1 MQRHSD
7 RCMRGASRPAAS
19 GRAHRALLGPSP
31 QDRSLFGA
39 MAVMIAPIRDAF
51 STVTARK
58 RQAPPRP
65 LARDALDLGDDVIEL
80 LRSPRRGETERA
92 GADLTQK
99 GQGSH
104 TSSVWHFPC
113 PWIVN
118 LLWIS

>member
-1 MQRHSD
+1 MQRRSD

-19 GRAHRALLGPSP
+19 GRGTLCIARAIASGW
-31 QDRSLFGA
+31 SLFGA

-51 STVTARK
+51 SMVTARK

-80 LRSPRRGETERA
+80 LRSPRPGETERA
-92 GADLTQK
+92 GADLTRK

-104 TSSVWHFPC
+104 THLVGLALSVPLDRQLA
-113 PWIVN
+113 VD
-118 LLWIS
+118 